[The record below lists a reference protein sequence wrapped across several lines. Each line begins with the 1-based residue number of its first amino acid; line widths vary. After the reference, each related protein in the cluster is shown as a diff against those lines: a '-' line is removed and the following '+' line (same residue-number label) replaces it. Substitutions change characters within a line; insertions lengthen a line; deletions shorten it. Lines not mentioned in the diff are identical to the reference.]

1 MNTTPLSTEI
11 LSTIALALAF
21 AYVVLGVLPS

>member
-21 AYVVLGVLPS
+21 IYIVIAVCPS